1 MLRNILTLG
10 LAGTAAAFAP
20 SAGLPGSVR
29 RAPGWCPRNSPRRG
43 RKVRTFRGKTLETRF
58 KGSCCGG
65 PGEQQVQGRS
75 GCGAGGAPPSV
86 TCQCT
91 ALFCAQPASTGLHRA
106 CELKKRHDGTAA
118 SQPQRLL
125 MGAMRAATKCRKTA
139 HGTQTMHPAPAVRTR
154 WAHAG
159 VRRCLEV
166 PAPLERTCGSRDC
179 GGGVVVVWR
188 VSWRLTCAS
197 RVLYVC
203 SGDCPPDGC
212 VPGLVLGL
220 GPLPQAAHQP
230 RRLAPG

>member
-43 RKVRTFRGKTLETRF
+43 RKVGTFRGKTLETRF

-106 CELKKRHDGTAA
+106 CELKKRHDGTA
-118 SQPQRLL
+118 
-125 MGAMRAATKCRKTA
+125 GFAAPEVA
-139 HGTQTMHPAPAVRTR
+139 HGGNAGGFKMQKDCSRHPDNAPSTCSAD
-154 WAHAG
+154 ALG
-159 VRRCLEV
+159 PCRCSAL
-166 PAPLERTCGSRDC
+166 PGSA
-179 GGGVVVVWR
+179 
-188 VSWRLTCAS
+188 CAS
-197 RVLYVC
+197 GADLRVA
-203 SGDCPPDGC
+203 
-212 VPGLVLGL
+212 GLRGWC
-220 GPLPQAAHQP
+220 
-230 RRLAPG
+230 RRSVESIM